1 MNLSTD
7 VKIMAIEDLK
17 PYEKNAK
24 IHSYNVDLIANSIK
38 EFGFKQPILIDKKN
52 VIIAGHGRLL
62 AAKQL
67 DLVEVPCIIADDL
80 TPTQVKALRL
90 ADNKVAESSY
100 DTAVLDD
107 ELQSLLDEQYDM
119 SDFGFDL
126 AGEIEPPEKD
136 PYTAK
141 IDIPQYQM
149 TGAEPE
155 LTDLASIKRYEELT
169 AEIDESECP
178 EDVKEFMKLAATRHI
193 KFDYAKIAEYYAHA
207 DAATQR
213 LMEKSAL
220 VIIDFDDA
228 IKNGYV
234 KLTSALDD
242 VLIASDKYEP

>member
-7 VKIMAIEDLK
+7 VKLMLVDDLR
-17 PYEKNAK
+17 PYENNAK

-67 DLVEVPCIIADDL
+67 GMLEVPCIIAEDL

-90 ADNKVAESSY
+90 ADNKVSESSY
-100 DTAVLDD
+100 DTAVLDA
-107 ELQSLLDEQYDM
+107 ELESLLNEQFDM

-126 AGEIEPPEKD
+126 TPEVEPPEKD

-149 TGAEPE
+149 TGAEPDIE
-155 LTDLASIKRYEELT
+155 DLADIKRANELIE
-169 AEIDESECP
+169 EIDESDCP
-178 EDVKEFMKLAATRHI
+178 DDIKEFLRMAATRHY
-193 KFDYAKIAEYYAHA
+193 KFDYAKIAEFYAHA
-207 DAATQR
+207 DKETQ
-213 LMEKSAL
+213 LLFEKSAL
-220 VIIDFDDA
+220 VIIDFEDA

-234 KLTSALDD
+234 KLSSAFDD
-242 VLIASDKYEP
+242 LLVASE